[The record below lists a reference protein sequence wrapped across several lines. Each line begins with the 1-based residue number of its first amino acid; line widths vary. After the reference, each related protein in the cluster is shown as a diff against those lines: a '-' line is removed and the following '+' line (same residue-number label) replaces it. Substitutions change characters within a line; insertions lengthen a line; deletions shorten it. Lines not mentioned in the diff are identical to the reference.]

1 MEHNHL
7 TIILGIIVIFSR
19 CILLYTASCMQYVT
33 RKSYLSSVVICLLS
47 ARGRRIDMMI
57 SLGDNMECPLENFIL
72 VSATCG
78 ALTHT
83 IILKKETSKLM
94 KQELSTT

>member
-19 CILLYTASCMQYVT
+19 CILSYTASCMRYDT

-47 ARGRRIDMMI
+47 AGGRRIDMMI

-78 ALTHT
+78 ALHT
-83 IILKKETSKLM
+83 VILKKETSKLM

>member
-19 CILLYTASCMQYVT
+19 CILLYNASCMQYDT

-47 ARGRRIDMMI
+47 ARGRRIDMMV
-57 SLGDNMECPLENFIL
+57 SLGDNMECPLENFLL
-72 VSATCG
+72 VSATPG

-83 IILKKETSKLM
+83 IIKKKRKKRQAS
-94 KQELSTT
+94 